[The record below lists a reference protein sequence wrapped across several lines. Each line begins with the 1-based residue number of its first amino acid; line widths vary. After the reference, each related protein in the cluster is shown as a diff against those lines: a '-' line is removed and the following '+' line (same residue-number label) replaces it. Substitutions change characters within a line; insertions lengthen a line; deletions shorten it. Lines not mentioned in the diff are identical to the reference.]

1 MDAKST
7 HHDLVKEAS
16 SKLSRR
22 ELALI
27 DSLEARE
34 KMAVQMEGVHELEVQ
49 VFKCQDASVRISHIN
64 TQITLLA
71 YQQHRID

>member
-1 MDAKST
+1 MDAKSA
-7 HHDLVKEAS
+7 HAELANEAS

-49 VFKCQDASVRISHIN
+49 VFKCQDESVCI
-64 TQITLLA
+64 LLT
-71 YQQHRID
+71 